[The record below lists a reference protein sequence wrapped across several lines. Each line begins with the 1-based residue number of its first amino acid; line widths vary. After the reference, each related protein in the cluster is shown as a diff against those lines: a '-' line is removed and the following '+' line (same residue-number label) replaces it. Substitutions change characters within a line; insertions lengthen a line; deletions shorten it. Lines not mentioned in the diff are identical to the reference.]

1 LAKRGRPRKSVG
13 VEAFAEDLGRFLGT
27 AEAKATSWLDQRKAI
42 LAQLTAVR
50 DKASSLIHELT
61 GARMAA
67 AVGIARRGRP
77 GRPKSVAVVV
87 KKERKVKW
95 TAAQRRA
102 VAVRMKNY
110 WADRKAAEKKK

>member
-1 LAKRGRPRKSVG
+1 VG

-27 AEAKATSWLDQRKAI
+27 AEAKATSWLNQRKAI

-50 DKASSLIHELT
+50 DKASRLIHELT
-61 GARMAA
+61 GGGARMAVA
-67 AVGIARRGRP
+67 GGIAGRGRP
-77 GRPKSVAVVV
+77 GRPKSVVVVV
-87 KKERKVKW
+87 KKKRKVKW

-102 VAVRMKNY
+102 VAVRMKKY